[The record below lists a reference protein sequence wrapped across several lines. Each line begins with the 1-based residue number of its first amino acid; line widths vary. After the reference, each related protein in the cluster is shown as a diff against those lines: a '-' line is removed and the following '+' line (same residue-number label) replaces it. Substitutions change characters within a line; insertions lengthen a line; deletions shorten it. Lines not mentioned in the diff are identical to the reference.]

1 MNKFK
6 AIFISTLVLISMSAI
21 SAPKV
26 YGKLNIAVD
35 SDSSDVTSNSDNS
48 TDIDLISNAS
58 RLGFKG
64 KVDMKNGLTG
74 IYQIEYEIDITGD
87 STKGPKNLVSIDDS
101 GTAVLGAGPDN
112 TFGTADDVITVTDPT
127 FNKENSGVQ
136 FNQRNS
142 FVGLKGSF
150 GTFKLGTH
158 DTPLKLAQLKA
169 DLFNDLVGDIKNVTD
184 GENRIGSFFGYDS
197 PVFGGGVSISLSL
210 GKGKDDGIN
219 TDLDGEFGNN
229 ISVSLK
235 YDIDVIKFVLATEN
249 NSIKGFD
256 HNRLGMMIPA
266 GPVTIGLIHTTTE
279 SSIGNSVDYDA
290 TTVSIAGK
298 VADGKGKIKFQ
309 YGTSDKSE
317 GLTQTSIGYDHK
329 LFKKFKIFTY
339 VTRRSQDAAG
349 EDDSHVGL
357 GIEYKF

>member
-1 MNKFK
+1 
-6 AIFISTLVLISMSAI
+6 
-21 SAPKV
+21 
-26 YGKLNIAVD
+26 
-35 SDSSDVTSNSDNS
+35 
-48 TDIDLISNAS
+48 
-58 RLGFKG
+58 
-64 KVDMKNGLTG
+64 MKNGLTG
-74 IYQIEYEIDITGD
+74 IYQIEYQVDIT
-87 STKGPKNLVSIDDS
+87 N
-101 GTAVLGAGPDN
+101 DN
-112 TFGTADDVITVTDPT
+112 TKSKT
-127 FNKENSGVQ
+127 FD
-136 FNQRNS
+136 QRNS
-142 FVGLKGSF
+142 FVGLKGNF

-169 DLFNDLVGDIKNVTD
+169 DLFNDLKGDIKNTTD

-235 YDIDVIKFVLATEN
+235 YDIDVIKFVIATEN
-249 NSIKGFD
+249 NSIKGYD

-266 GPVTIGLIHTTTE
+266 GPVTIGLIHTATE
-279 SSIGNSVDYDA
+279 SSIGNTVDYDA

-309 YGTSDKSE
+309 YGTSDKSP
-317 GLTQTSIGYDHK
+317 GLTQTQIGYDHK

>member
-6 AIFISTLVLISMSAI
+6 TVFISALVLISMSAI

-26 YGKLNIAVD
+26 YGKLNISVNN
-35 SDSSDVTSNSDNS
+35 DSSDITSNTDNS
-48 TDIDLISNAS
+48 SDIDLISNAS

-64 KVDMKNGLTG
+64 QVDMKNGLTG
-74 IYQIEYEIDITGD
+74 IYQIEYQVDIT
-87 STKGPKNLVSIDDS
+87 N
-101 GTAVLGAGPDN
+101 DN
-112 TFGTADDVITVTDPT
+112 TKSKT
-127 FNKENSGVQ
+127 FD
-136 FNQRNS
+136 QRNS
-142 FVGLKGSF
+142 FVGLKGNF

-169 DLFNDLVGDIKNVTD
+169 DLFNDLKGDIKNTTD

-235 YDIDVIKFVLATEN
+235 YDIDVIKFVIATEN

-339 VTRRSQDAAG
+339 VTRRSQDAANK
-349 EDDSHVGL
+349 DDSHVGL